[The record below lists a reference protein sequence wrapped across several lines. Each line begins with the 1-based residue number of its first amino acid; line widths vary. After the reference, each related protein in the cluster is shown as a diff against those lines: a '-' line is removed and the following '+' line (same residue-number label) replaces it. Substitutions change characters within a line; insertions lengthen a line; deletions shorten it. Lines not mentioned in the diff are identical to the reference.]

1 MPRPEAL
8 TIMGTKGVNLRKMCK
23 VIGCAFENA
32 LRLHFD
38 SILLF
43 DNESYPSAYFLS
55 ILSLE
60 ELGKVT
66 MLDNFVWHSR
76 IDGRYSAQD
85 EQRSIDRI
93 FQHQVKQKVF
103 ATDAEWFVPKKLLE
117 NFRNGKIE
125 VMKQNAV
132 YVGLTRKNRKSDLNG
147 KVISPYDVGML
158 KARRQITVVNDFL
171 LDLTLGTLAK
181 VYGIDTEEV
190 ESMLNEDLLAELTE
204 RWKFRGRTATKR
216 VKQLA
221 SVR

>member
-1 MPRPEAL
+1 MA
-8 TIMGTKGVNLRKMCK
+8 KQGVSLRKMCK

-43 DNESYPSAYFLS
+43 DNDSYPSAYFLS
-55 ILSLE
+55 ILALE

-76 IDGRYSAQD
+76 IDGRRNAKD
-85 EQRSIDRI
+85 EQESIDGI
-93 FQHQVKQKVF
+93 FQHQIKQRVF
-103 ATDAEWFVPKKLLE
+103 ANDAEWFVPKKLLE
-117 NFRNGKIE
+117 DFRDGKIE

-147 KVISPYDVGML
+147 KVISPYDVGLL

-171 LDLTLGTLAK
+171 LDLTLGTLK
-181 VYGIDTEEV
+181 EVYCIDTEEV
-190 ESMLNEDLLAELTE
+190 ESMLNEELLAELTE
-204 RWKFRGRTATKR
+204 RWAFKGHVANNR

>member
-1 MPRPEAL
+1 MSK
-8 TIMGTKGVNLRKMCK
+8 KGVSLRKMCK

-76 IDGRYSAQD
+76 IDGRYGAHE

-93 FQHQVKQKVF
+93 FQHQTKQNVF
-103 ATDAEWFVPKKLLE
+103 ATNAEWFVPKKLLQD
-117 NFRNGKIE
+117 FRNGKIE

-147 KVISPYDVGML
+147 KVLTPYDVGMP

-171 LDLTLGTLAK
+171 VDLTMGTMAQ

-190 ESMLNEDLLAELTE
+190 ESMLNENLLAELTE
-204 RWKFRGRTATKR
+204 RWKFRGRTASKR
-216 VKQLA
+216 VKQFA
-221 SVR
+221 SVK